1 MANIDEQYKCQK
13 CGSTLLKSNK
23 LLHDLKCNP
32 SINVISNN
40 SINSP
45 ENKNNNLNNNINNN
59 NLNND
64 INNFDI
70 FDDNDF
76 NKSLNNNFNNNNNN
90 INPFLIYNHFISDK
104 DNNNDFLCDICGLK
118 MKLKDKADHLLCHQM
133 NLNENENNIED
144 RELNGND
151 IDPIGYHFDNNYLF
165 DSFRRNRD
173 RLRDRNLINNN
184 RREIIN
190 NSLDDDEDE
199 EEGDNVVGNSYNS
212 LDDEFLDD
220 YNDGL

>member
-1 MANIDEQYKCQK
+1 MI
-13 CGSTLLKSNK
+13 
-23 LLHDLKCNP
+23 
-32 SINVISNN
+32 
-40 SINSP
+40 
-45 ENKNNNLNNNINNN
+45 
-59 NLNND
+59 
-64 INNFDI
+64 
-70 FDDNDF
+70 
-76 NKSLNNNFNNNNNN
+76 
-90 INPFLIYNHFISDK
+90 LIKVWIII
-104 DNNNDFLCDICGLK
+104 LIIII
-118 MKLKDKADHLLCHQM
+118 
-133 NLNENENNIED
+133 ENENNIED

-220 YNDGL
+220 YNDGLWWRYYSNLSNF